1 METEALLREME
12 QYAQAHHVPILNEGG
27 RRVFAEIVRE
37 RRPHR
42 ILEVGTAIGYSALLA
57 LSRTDAGAVL
67 MSLELSAER
76 LAVARSF
83 LGRSA
88 YAAQVTLL
96 EGDAGTLL
104 AGLAAQAT
112 DPFDLVFLDAAK
124 GQYPDYLAKSL
135 PLLAREG
142 VIVADNVLFRGYVR
156 SEMRPPRRYRTIVKR
171 LRQYLATVQ
180 ASPFAT
186 TVFER
191 GDGLALTRRIYEET

>member
-57 LSRTDAGAVL
+57 LSRTDEGAVL

-112 DPFDLVFLDAAK
+112 DTFDLVFLDAAK

-156 SEMRPPRRYRTIVKR
+156 SKMRPPRRYRTIVKR

-180 ASPFAT
+180 APPFVT

>member
-57 LSRTDAGAVL
+57 LSRTDEGAVL

-96 EGDAGTLL
+96 EGDAGALL

-124 GQYPDYLAKSL
+124 GQYPDYLAKSM

-156 SEMRPPRRYRTIVKR
+156 SEVRPPRRYRTIVKR

-180 ASPFAT
+180 APPFAT

>member
-57 LSRTDAGAVL
+57 LSRTDEGAVL

-96 EGDAGTLL
+96 EGDAETLL

-180 ASPFAT
+180 APPFVT

>member
-57 LSRTDAGAVL
+57 LSRTDEGAIL

-180 ASPFAT
+180 APPFVT

>member
-57 LSRTDAGAVL
+57 LSRTDEGAVL

-180 ASPFAT
+180 APPFVT

>member
-57 LSRTDAGAVL
+57 LSRTDEGAVL

-96 EGDAGTLL
+96 EGDAGALL

-171 LRQYLATVQ
+171 LRQYLTTVQ
-180 ASPFAT
+180 APPFAT
-186 TVFER
+186 TVFEH